1 MSPHL
6 QNRIISKWK
15 YEMYRV
21 ILNDSKLIKNTK
33 YTSEVFKIE
42 ERRLIAVVEE
52 FNKTGCVI
60 IQSKL

>member
-6 QNRIISKWK
+6 QNRVIPKWK
-15 YEMYRV
+15 YEMFRV

-42 ERRLIAVVEE
+42 ERRLIAVIEE
-52 FNKTGCVI
+52 YEKTRCVI